1 MKWSLLELIVDSL
14 LETPSGILFKM
25 DGGWLE
31 ETETYFVL
39 AFGLMKGLVIRR
51 NCQKFCV

>member
-25 DGGWLE
+25 EGGWLE
-31 ETETYFVL
+31 ETETYFVSIIVL
-39 AFGLMKGLVIRR
+39 HISGAP
-51 NCQKFCV
+51 